1 MVINMK
7 PPKRISKLSERFRKS
22 LKTDY
27 AAGNGIV
34 RSAKSIHLA
43 ASCIMLISGILL
55 CVVEDFDSNV
65 VQWITAGCCILLG
78 VADIFG
84 YYSNDLFR
92 LAFQFAF
99 AFGSYSVLVGVLLL
113 LIPDRLIGFLP
124 YTVACYVILDGLQKV
139 QIALEG
145 RKFGLGKWVLILAT
159 SIAVV
164 LFGYLSV
171 FLSHDGSHLWMGI
184 AVALNGA
191 ENFWTTMYTVRLR
204 TKTKE

>member
-1 MVINMK
+1 MK
-7 PPKRISKLSERFRKS
+7 PPKHISSLSARFRKS

-43 ASCIMLISGILL
+43 ASSIMLLSGILL
-55 CVVEDFDSNV
+55 CVAKNFDNSI
-65 VQWITAGCCILLG
+65 VQWIAAGCCILLG
-78 VADIFG
+78 LADIFG

-99 AFGSYSVLVGVLLL
+99 AFGSYSVLFGVLLL
-113 LIPDRLIGFLP
+113 LIPDRLIDFLP
-124 YTVACYVILDGLQKV
+124 YAVASYVILDGLQKV

-145 RKFGLGKWVLILAT
+145 RKFGLGKWFLILGT
-159 SIAVV
+159 SLAVV

-171 FLSHDGSHLWMGI
+171 FLSEGDSHLWMGI

-191 ENFWTTMYTVRLR
+191 ENFWTTVYTVRLR
-204 TKTKE
+204 TKTKD